1 MGNLFHVILVQPI
14 LNLLILI
21 YNILPWQILDYA
33 TIILTVIIRL
43 ILAPF
48 FYKSTKQQIMIN
60 RLQPAIQKI
69 QKEYKDDKEK
79 LAKAQLELYKKT
91 RSILLVI

>member
-21 YNILPWQILDYA
+21 YNILPWPDIGLA
-33 TIILTVIIRL
+33 TIILTMIIRL
-43 ILAPF
+43 ILAPLF
-48 FYKSTKQQIMIN
+48 NKSTKQQMMIN

-79 LAKAQLELYKKT
+79 LK
-91 RSILLVI
+91 RFWGHVIML